1 MKRIIAFLTLFVFL
15 FAVSLNAREKNTERS
30 RISSLLKS
38 NVLVLEKFD
47 GNRISADVE
56 NTGQYVSYH
65 RTGDAGLEWPK
76 GSHKTADFAA
86 GIWIAGKVRGTDTI
100 RTAAAEY
107 QPEFQPGKIKPD
119 GTPDNPEDPRYKIWK
134 INKTDLFNPSDDYLN
149 WPVEDGAPW
158 EDVNGDGVFTRGVDR
173 PLLLGDQT
181 LWMVFNDANPAQH
194 NIFKTAPMGL
204 EVQMTIWGYNRVDAF
219 GDMFFVKALIIN
231 KSNTTYDS
239 TFVAL
244 WDDPDLGYAGDDFV
258 GCDTTLSL
266 GYCYNASNTDNVY
279 GSAPPAIGRD
289 FFQGVKV
296 YTGNPN
302 DSAKA
307 FGKWWKGYKNLPM
320 YAFSFYWN
328 GAPFPYRDP
337 EFADEAYNFM
347 KGFLA
352 DGTPYVD
359 PNTGQAT
366 RYVFPGDPEKRTG
379 WLDGTRVGPTTLSPG
394 DRRFLMSN
402 GPFTLAPGDTQE
414 IVFGLLIARG
424 TSNVNSVT
432 ILKMVDRVAQLA
444 YDLDFK
450 LPPTPPSPNVQVA
463 ELDKEI
469 VLYWPYDKRIDEYR
483 EVDLI
488 DRDPDGNPTEY
499 VFEGYIIYQFDS
511 PTQPTKSVRVAVFD
525 VVNDVKEI
533 KDWVFDPARGEN
545 IEVTVVKGTDSGIER
560 VFRIKKD
567 YLNDKPLVNGRPYYF
582 AVTAYAYNPY
592 GVPRFYESAVNIITV
607 TPKPVSPGIRYTSAF
622 GDTVKAVHKSGVSDG
637 EVFGLVVDP
646 TKLTGHTYEVRFEE
660 VGGEITWKL
669 IDKTANQ
676 TKLTGQTNQSGD
688 GNYTVV
694 DGIQFKVV
702 GPLPGPKDWAWTK
715 GTRKLTWANAD
726 LMTTYGYPEYLFT
739 FNGAFGYV
747 SPYGLFTSGNFH
759 SDIVTP
765 DKLRNIKIVFATTDT
780 DGNFDPAHQNA
791 SFGYRYLRNAQ
802 AGSRYGFGAF
812 IKDSSSSYAFQEFGL
827 NGQPNVPLAV
837 YDIEANP
844 PRRLAV
850 GFLENNVA
858 NGLVNGKY
866 WPGDF
871 NVYNNVLTS
880 GPREWLF
887 IFDVDYST
895 TQSAELS
902 KNIATND
909 LPVMYMA
916 TWNRRGNVA
925 FSDAD
930 ELVIYANHPNT
941 VNDVFEIT
949 APSAPAYSVETAKS
963 DLELVNAVPNPY
975 FGASPLEKEI
985 TEAFITFT
993 RLPKECTIRI
1003 FTVAGDLIRTL
1014 KKNDDSPYLRW
1025 DLRNEAGVPVASG
1038 IYIVHVEAPGIG
1050 SKVLKVVVFQREER
1064 LRYF

>member
-119 GTPDNPEDPRYKIWK
+119 RTPDNPEDPRYKIWK

-158 EDVNGDGVFTRGVDR
+158 EDVNGDGVFTRGIDR

-194 NIFKTAPMGL
+194 NIFKTASMGL
-204 EVQMTIWGYNRVDAF
+204 EVQMTIWGYNRIDAF

-307 FGKWWKGYKNLPM
+307 FGRWWKGYKNLPM

-328 GAPFPYRDP
+328 GAPYPYRDP

-347 KGFLA
+347 KGLLG

-359 PNTGQAT
+359 PNTNQPT
-366 RYVFPGDPEKRTG
+366 RYVFPGDPETRTG

-432 ILKMVDRVAQLA
+432 ILKMVDKVAQLA

-469 VLYWPYDKRIDEYR
+469 VLYWPYDKRIDEYK

-499 VFEGYIIYQFDS
+499 AFEGYIIYQFDS

-607 TPKPVSPGIRYTSAF
+607 TPKPVSPGIRYTSTF
-622 GDTVKAVHKSGVSDG
+622 GDTVKGVHKSGKSDG

-702 GPLPGPKDWAWTK
+702 GPSPGPKDWAWTK

-726 LMTTYGYPEYLFT
+726 IMTSFGLPSHLFT

-747 SPYGLFTSGNFH
+747 SPYGIFVSGNEH
-759 SDIVTP
+759 SDVVTP

-780 DGNFDPAHQNA
+780 DGNFDPTHQNA
-791 SFGYRYLRNAQ
+791 SFGYRYLRRANA
-802 AGSRYGFGAF
+802 APAKPEFAPF
-812 IKDSSSSYAFQEFGL
+812 IKNPSGGYAFQEFGL
-827 NGQPNVPLAV
+827 NNQPNVPLAV
-837 YDIEANP
+837 YDIEGN
-844 PRRLAV
+844 RRLAV
-850 GFLENNVA
+850 GFSENNVT
-858 NGLVNGKY
+858 NGLVDGKY
-866 WPGDF
+866 WPGDY
-871 NVYNNVLTS
+871 NVYDNVGTG

-895 TQSAELS
+895 TQSADLS
-902 KNIATND
+902 KDILSND